1 MTATLPRDFIIRPA
15 TMDDLNA
22 VAELLITCERADY
35 GESES
40 TLESTAAWILSVWQ
54 CPGFILEKD
63 SFVIIAPGDRRAG
76 YVTVW
81 HPENDLAELVAS
93 PRVHPDYC
101 GLGIGSYLLRQG
113 EVRAR
118 ELMSNA
124 PPDARVALY
133 TWVDGGNQVAP
144 HLVEQEGFTLLR
156 YFLRMEIEMDVSPPI
171 PTWPFGLTVRTFSPG
186 SDDRAVFDATEDA
199 FQDEPGYE
207 PGNFAEWT
215 YWLFTRDN
223 FDPTLCFLAVDGDE
237 IAGTALCR
245 HDVGDRGGTGWI
257 SDVGVRPRWRKKGL
271 GLALLHHA
279 FDEFYRRGIRRC
291 SLSVDVQN
299 LSGAIRLYER
309 AGMHPSRR
317 AEIRYEKELRPG
329 AEPHV

>member
-1 MTATLPRDFIIRPA
+1 MSRYGILKMTLPNWSHLREFTPII
-15 TMDDLNA
+15 
-22 VAELLITCERADY
+22 
-35 GESES
+35 
-40 TLESTAAWILSVWQ
+40 AAW
-54 CPGFILEKD
+54 
-63 SFVIIAPGDRRAG
+63 
-76 YVTVW
+76 
-81 HPENDLAELVAS
+81 AS
-93 PRVHPDYC
+93 EAICSARVKF
-101 GLGIGSYLLRQG
+101 
-113 EVRAR
+113 AR
-118 ELMSNA
+118 ELMTNA
-124 PPDARVALY
+124 PSDARVALY
-133 TWVDGGNQVAP
+133 TWVDGGNQMAP

-156 YFLRMEIEMDVSPPI
+156 YFLQMEIEM
-171 PTWPFGLTVRTFSPG
+171 
-186 SDDRAVFDATEDA
+186 
-199 FQDEPGYE
+199 DEPGYE
-207 PGNFAEWT
+207 PGNFAEWS

-223 FDPTLCFLAVDGDE
+223 FDPSLWFLAVDGDE

-257 SDVGVRPRWRKKGL
+257 SGVGVRPRWRKKGL

-279 FDEFYRRGIRRC
+279 FDEFYRRGVRRC

>member
-1 MTATLPRDFIIRPA
+1 MTIALPQGFIIRPA
-15 TMDDLNA
+15 TLDDLNA
-22 VAELLITCERADY
+22 IAELLITCERADY

-40 TLESTAAWILSVWQ
+40 MLESTAAWILSVWQ
-54 CPGFILEKD
+54 CPGFTLEKD
-63 SFVIIAPGDRRAG
+63 SFVVIALGDRCAG

-81 HPENDLAELVAS
+81 HPENDLTELVAS

-101 GLGIGSYLLRQG
+101 S
-113 EVRAR
+113 
-118 ELMSNA
+118 
-124 PPDARVALY
+124 
-133 TWVDGGNQVAP
+133 P

-156 YFLRMEIEMDVSPPI
+156 YFLQMEIEMDAPPPA
-171 PTWPFGLTVRTFSPG
+171 PTWPSDITVRTFSPG
-186 SDDRAVFDATEDA
+186 KDDRAVFDATEDA

-207 PGNFAEWT
+207 PGNFAEWS

-223 FDPTLCFLAVDGDE
+223 FDPSLCFLAVDGDE
-237 IAGTALCR
+237 IVGTALCR

-257 SDVGVRPRWRKKGL
+257 ADVGVRPRWRKKGL
-271 GLALLHHA
+271 ALALLQHA
-279 FDEFYRRGIRRC
+279 FGEFYRRGIRRC

-317 AEIRYEKELRPG
+317 AEIRYEKQLRPG
-329 AEPHV
+329 AEPHA